1 MQSTT
6 MDAAFSDDLQNWEL
20 PTRFERGIRY
30 HDLPRGTQCWQ
41 SVEKVGEGTS
51 GEVWKERR
59 YQSPLSSTWSN
70 TCRAVKHIPKRKGNS
85 ARTSKREIKALTTF
99 SNRSVGEYQQHFVQ
113 ILGWFQDET
122 HWYIAMEFVEHG
134 NLQQHINRGC
144 LPEVEAALITSQIAR
159 ALLYMHAKKLVHRD
173 LKPLNILV
181 AHPGPRWHV
190 KVGDFGITRD
200 LSETRT
206 GTHHI
211 GTFGYMAPEV
221 WDASQRYTFAIDVWA
236 LGAITFCMR
245 TGSPPFPNVMDL
257 ARYPQDPTLFPTL
270 KLSSS
275 TQACRGFITGAM
287 AAIPKERLTIT
298 EALAHHWLSRSLK
311 LSQR

>member
-1 MQSTT
+1 M
-6 MDAAFSDDLQNWEL
+6 
-20 PTRFERGIRY
+20 
-30 HDLPRGTQCWQ
+30 HD
-41 SVEKVGEGTS
+41 
-51 GEVWKERR
+51 
-59 YQSPLSSTWSN
+59 
-70 TCRAVKHIPKRKGNS
+70 
-85 ARTSKREIKALTTF
+85 
-99 SNRSVGEYQQHFVQ
+99 
-113 ILGWFQDET
+113 
-122 HWYIAMEFVEHG
+122 
-134 NLQQHINRGC
+134 
-144 LPEVEAALITSQIAR
+144 
-159 ALLYMHAKKLVHRD
+159 KKLVHQD

-221 WDASQRYTFAIDVWA
+221 WNTSQRYTFAIDVWA

-245 TGSPPFPNVMDL
+245 TGLPPFPNVMDL
-257 ARYPQDPTLFPTL
+257 ARYPQDPALFPTL

-275 TQACRGFITGAM
+275 TQACRGIITGAM
-287 AAIPKERLTIT
+287 AAIPKERLTTT

-311 LSQR
+311 LSQISPGAESSASLSPSSSLESLPLDDWASAYSDISSHPRHQSPLSTVPHKMKPKTARTQKAKHGVDGTSSPQHAQLSDSFDFYESYPGTVTKSMGGQVPERSETLNINSTPTMSYSPHLRQMPFSLSAHHFLHTGDIAHGQNPLQMILMLVCPDTHSHSQR